1 MDKAHSNTNKIL
13 SKNEAQMKKAYT
25 DAYKDIKGEVAE
37 LYSKID
43 LSSEDINERLA
54 NANKYDRLNKIT
66 DKITAVILETNKAE
80 LKTINNV
87 ANEVY
92 QENYNA
98 ILEKVEDK
106 NTITKTAAK
115 TEAKENANPYNEIA
129 IDNLKDEKRVK
140 GKVKSSLLSS
150 AINGIGIAGMLA
162 SIRKIFESNLADE
175 VRMLETNTT
184 GIENNARLHAF
195 DEIKPLMAKEGY
207 EIVKVWNTQGDDRV
221 RDGHART
228 QGQEAPIDEPFYV
241 NGEKLMFP
249 GDPKGSAGNIIN
261 CRCYMTY
268 KLVKN
273 R

>member
-1 MDKAHSNTNKIL
+1 
-13 SKNEAQMKKAYT
+13 
-25 DAYKDIKGEVAE
+25 
-37 LYSKID
+37 
-43 LSSEDINERLA
+43 
-54 NANKYDRLNKIT
+54 
-66 DKITAVILETNKAE
+66 
-80 LKTINNV
+80 
-87 ANEVY
+87 
-92 QENYNA
+92 
-98 ILEKVEDK
+98 
-106 NTITKTAAK
+106 
-115 TEAKENANPYNEIA
+115 
-129 IDNLKDEKRVK
+129 
-140 GKVKSSLLSS
+140 
-150 AINGIGIAGMLA
+150 
-162 SIRKIFESNLADE
+162 
-175 VRMLETNTT
+175 MLETNTT